1 MDYITQYYKNL
12 SEQLQ
17 QRVDNLKKQKALYE
31 NMLQP
36 PSGTGNSTNTLTAPQ
51 QPGSAVSGKLPTMTQ
66 EFSKVEGPSRGEAH
80 WYNKPIN
87 PFSAGDSY
95 DQNSFNSRYAYIV
108 ANFANMSYT
117 SIVAMLANMMAGAPG
132 NMSGQQFLALFPQ
145 NIQSW
150 LITNYNTVYQQ
161 YYNATHD

>member
-36 PSGTGNSTNTLTAPQ
+36 PSGTANSTNTLTAPQ

-87 PFSAGDSY
+87 PYSAGDSW
-95 DQNSFNSRYAYIV
+95 DQQSFNFRYGLLI
-108 ANFANMSYT
+108 ANFGNMSYNE
-117 SIVAMLANMMAGAPG
+117 IVILLSTLMATAPG

-150 LITNYNTVYQQ
+150 LITNYNTVYQR
-161 YYNATHD
+161 YYDLTHD